1 MCVGDTASQPY
12 FNLALFVDDNGP
24 FMTSVT
30 PGQTEIAIAVPFFK
44 ELVISL
50 PQEHEPVSQQ
60 PLLSE
65 KDIKE
70 AKRWDTRQDALWD

>member
-50 PQEHEPVSQQ
+50 P
-60 PLLSE
+60 
-65 KDIKE
+65 
-70 AKRWDTRQDALWD
+70 

>member
-1 MCVGDTASQPY
+1 MCIGDTASQPY

-30 PGQTEIAIAVPFFK
+30 PGPTEIAIAVPFFK

-50 PQEHEPVSQQ
+50 P
-60 PLLSE
+60 
-65 KDIKE
+65 
-70 AKRWDTRQDALWD
+70 